1 MGRTRKVGPAGSFG
15 PRYGASLRKRWA
27 RVVMA
32 MRAPHR
38 CPRCQTKAVKR
49 VAVGIWRCRKCG
61 LVFAG
66 GAYVPYTKTGDV
78 ARRAAVP
85 PRPR

>member
-15 PRYGASLRKRWA
+15 PRYGASLRKRWV
-27 RVVMA
+27 RVVVA
-32 MRAPHR
+32 MRSPHR
-38 CPRCQTKAVKR
+38 CPRCDTKAVKR
-49 VAVGIWRCRKCG
+49 VAVGVWRCRKCG

-66 GAYVPYTKTGDV
+66 GAYVPYTKVGDIS
-78 ARRAAVP
+78 RRASAV

>member
-15 PRYGASLRKRWA
+15 PRYGSTLRKRWA
-27 RVVMA
+27 RIINA

-38 CPRCQTKAVKR
+38 CPRCRTKAVKR
-49 VAVGIWRCRKCG
+49 VSVGVWRCRKCG

-66 GAYVPYTKTGDV
+66 GAYVPYTKVGDI
-78 ARRAAVP
+78 ARRASAP